1 MRAGDVSETSLNDAA
16 PAVELLQFFKR
27 FIIELAQSFHILL
40 LLEFKKSGLEIL
52 HDRGV
57 VGRVFLRLVLHGLRK
72 SHSGGGACHAT
83 NRRLQSG
90 NHQVQFPQY
99 TDLADQSVPVLKM
112 LPEAGGSMTWQ
123 RKSGLLPRPCASSGV
138 W

>member
-1 MRAGDVSETSLNDAA
+1 MAIPQETGGL
-16 PAVELLQFFKR
+16 
-27 FIIELAQSFHILL
+27 
-40 LLEFKKSGLEIL
+40 SGMPP
-52 HDRGV
+52 H
-57 VGRVFLRLVLHGLRK
+57 RLSPPVRGLRGMRVPL
-72 SHSGGGACHAT
+72 HSGGGACHAT

-99 TDLADQSVPVLKM
+99 ADLADQSVPVLKM